1 MGLIFF
7 TYFGAVLLLVNS
19 SYLSFHQ
26 SNRISVLLNRI
37 TLPAAAIALCI
48 AVSVHLAFYGQT
60 GIQRIVAT
68 GAWLFMLLASYH
80 ILDMVFI
87 VAEIKAYKVLQK
99 ISAVFHI
106 AGIGLVVF
114 YIGRFQWNPL
124 RGFYFLPR
132 DIVKGL
138 SGARLFMYIY
148 IFFLPVLS
156 IMICFVKAFFVKS
169 NIHRQQLLLH
179 GFAIGLGLA
188 IWIAENHY
196 FMVFSWAFSFVP
208 FGYVAMLALDNAVF
222 SLTRV
227 FDIKQIF
234 FGFLRFI
241 LFTAIFAGAAGF
253 TTALIMQFIPSVG
266 GWMSS
271 ITFSCIILFF
281 IRNFVARKLQ
291 YALGR
296 TAEYEV
302 MLDAELQKLD
312 FGKGHDTVLET
323 FPRIMKQYI
332 TCKGLDILVS
342 DENMNLQTVYSD
354 FEHHN
359 TLSAN
364 LPCFEYLLSQNNIV
378 ITKTELIANY
388 LYESIRD
395 ELLDIFET
403 TQTEILIGMREGQ
416 KLIGCIL
423 LAPKTH
429 SAEYNPY
436 DIRVLSN
443 MYSYFFLV
451 IYYLRNISKQDITV
465 TIDREVEMSDQIIG
479 SIQNYKDTLE
489 SHGFSMDSIA
499 YSAHQLGGD
508 FIDYITLNEKRAM
521 FLIGD
526 VSGKGLSA
534 SMSMVILKS
543 IIHTYLQTIT
553 DFKEL
558 VTKVNRFIKDNL
570 PRGTFFAG
578 LFGII
583 DFPTNTIY
591 YLNCGI
597 PLMSMY
603 ISSYKNA
610 IEIQGEGRVL
620 GFVKNIAPFLKVR
633 KITMHKG
640 DTIVF
645 TTDGLL
651 EATNLKGDRF
661 GSDRV
666 GRILQENNSANPS
679 QIARTIYNSLLDF
692 ILRKIDDDVTIL
704 VLKYNQ

>member
-1 MGLIFF
+1 MIMQVTHSIGSWM
-7 TYFGAVLLLVNS
+7 VL
-19 SYLSFHQ
+19 
-26 SNRISVLLNRI
+26 I
-37 TLPAAAIALCI
+37 TL
-48 AVSVHLAFYGQT
+48 
-60 GIQRIVAT
+60 
-68 GAWLFMLLASYH
+68 
-80 ILDMVFI
+80 
-87 VAEIKAYKVLQK
+87 
-99 ISAVFHI
+99 
-106 AGIGLVVF
+106 
-114 YIGRFQWNPL
+114 
-124 RGFYFLPR
+124 
-132 DIVKGL
+132 
-138 SGARLFMYIY
+138 
-148 IFFLPVLS
+148 
-156 IMICFVKAFFVKS
+156 
-169 NIHRQQLLLH
+169 
-179 GFAIGLGLA
+179 
-188 IWIAENHY
+188 
-196 FMVFSWAFSFVP
+196 
-208 FGYVAMLALDNAVF
+208 
-222 SLTRV
+222 
-227 FDIKQIF
+227 
-234 FGFLRFI
+234 
-241 LFTAIFAGAAGF
+241 
-253 TTALIMQFIPSVG
+253 
-266 GWMSS
+266 
-271 ITFSCIILFF
+271 SCVIIFF
-281 IRNFVARKLQ
+281 IRNFIAGKLE
-291 YALGR
+291 YVFGK
-296 TAEYEV
+296 TADYEV
-302 MLDAELQKLD
+302 KLDAELQKLD

-323 FPRIMKQYI
+323 FPRIMKQHI

-354 FEHHN
+354 FEHHS

-364 LPCFEYLLSQNNIV
+364 LPCFEYLLNRNNIV

-403 TQTEILIGMREGQ
+403 TQTEILISMREGQ

-429 SAEYNPY
+429 SAEYTPY

-666 GRILQENNSANPS
+666 GRILQENNSAKPS
-679 QIARTIYNSLLDF
+679 QIARTIYNRLLDF